1 MALKKQFKEIDCS
14 LLDAVEL
21 RDKLDDVIS
30 EILSKNSK
38 TEIKVTTDKITLYYY
53 VKDE

>member
-21 RDKLDDVIS
+21 RDKLDDTIS
-30 EILSKNSK
+30 EILTENSK

-53 VKDE
+53 VEDE